1 MVALSVDRK
10 EYHILRSFP
19 GLVMQTTCKIIGE
32 LGDLRRFKNVNNL
45 INTLESILCVIN
57 QELQKILYFMIF
69 SMISLRK
76 KGNNHIIDYYDK
88 LKKQPQRKPH
98 KVAVIAWYK

>member
-57 QELQKILYFMIF
+57 QVIHDIKTVLIDVEIRNY
-69 SMISLRK
+69 K
-76 KGNNHIIDYYDK
+76 KYYT
-88 LKKQPQRKPH
+88 L
-98 KVAVIAWYK
+98 

>member
-19 GLVMQTTCKIIGE
+19 GLVMQTTCRIIGE

-57 QELQKILYFMIF
+57 QVIHDIKTVLIDVEIRNY
-69 SMISLRK
+69 K
-76 KGNNHIIDYYDK
+76 KYYT
-88 LKKQPQRKPH
+88 L
-98 KVAVIAWYK
+98 